1 MRAQLKFLLLLC
13 LAAFSPQAA
22 TAKAI
27 SGADVGIL
35 GQALALIDDGKAAD
49 ARALAE
55 QAKDPLIGDLVVF
68 FDISRKE
75 ALPSFIEV
83 AGFLAARPDW
93 PRRAMLELKAEA
105 FFPAGMAPGDV
116 ASWFVEHPAQTG
128 LGALL
133 EVDALMAL
141 GKSEAA
147 RAKAV
152 ALWRTL
158 PLNDTQD
165 ADFRARYGT
174 WLTAEDH
181 RARLSALLDQG
192 LGESAAKVA
201 KLAGGSYP
209 ALATARTALQDN
221 KKNAT
226 DLVDGLPKEL
236 RDDPG
241 LVVDLANYL
250 HRKEKLT
257 KLDALLQDLG
267 PGNAGRAEALWRIR
281 FAASWR
287 LQRQGNHRDA
297 YAIARDHGLG
307 SGVGFAELE
316 WLAGYIALTSLRD
329 PETAYRHFER
339 YYNGSDQPIS
349 KGKGAFWAGIAA
361 EAQGQTTDA
370 LEWFGKS
377 AQNDSSFYGQLADAR
392 LGEVPGASLPPM
404 PGLDEGLYQGFA
416 NGELARIARALSG
429 TGDRKRTALFFNHLL
444 GQKQEQSHYLAAG
457 RLAKDIGRWDL
468 VLGAGKEARRKG
480 IVLIDYLFPVP
491 PIAVAEPELALVLAL
506 IRQESEFDQ
515 EAISRADARG
525 LMQLLPSTAK
535 GVAKQLG
542 LPYELARL
550 TSDPGYNIEL
560 GSAYLAGLIGDFGGS
575 YILSM
580 AGYNA
585 GPHRANAWIDQNG
598 DPRSPATDAVAWIEA
613 IPFAET
619 RNYVMRVSE
628 GLVVYRQLLGQVQ
641 PKLWEGYNP
650 ATDGPHGMR
659 LSLCCD

>member
-1 MRAQLKFLLLLC
+1 MPRRLLAVLLLLALALPPQ
-13 LAAFSPQAA
+13 LAA
-22 TAKAI
+22 AKAI
-27 SGADVGIL
+27 SGADVGLL
-35 GQALALIDDGKAAD
+35 GQALALIDQGKTGD
-49 ARALAE
+49 ARALAK
-55 QAKDPLIGDLVVF
+55 QAKDPLAADLVVF

-75 ALPSFIEV
+75 ALPSFVEV
-83 AGFLAARPDW
+83 AGFLAAHPNW
-93 PRRAMLELKAEA
+93 PRRATLELKAEA

-116 ASWFVEHPAQTG
+116 AGWFAEHPAQTG

-141 GKSEAA
+141 GRTEAA

-152 ALWRTL
+152 GLWRTL
-158 PLNDTQD
+158 PLTDPQD
-165 ADFRARYGT
+165 ADFRARYGS
-174 WLTAEDH
+174 WLTQDDH
-181 RARLSALLDQG
+181 RARLAALLDQG
-192 LGESAAKVA
+192 LDETAAKMA
-201 KLAGGSYP
+201 PLAGGSYP
-209 ALATARTALQDN
+209 ALAAARTALQGN

-226 DLVDGLPKEL
+226 DLVDALPKEL
-236 RDDPG
+236 RGAPG

-250 HRKEKLT
+250 HRKEKLG

-267 PGNAGRAEALWRIR
+267 PGNAGRAEALWRLR

-287 LQRQGNHRDA
+287 LQRQGSYREA

-316 WLAGYIALTSLRD
+316 WLAGYIALENLRD
-329 PETAYRHFER
+329 PGSAYRHFER

-349 KGKGAFWAGIAA
+349 KGKGAYWAGIAA
-361 EAQGQTTDA
+361 EALGNSADTLD
-370 LEWFGKS
+370 WFTKS
-377 AQNDSSFYGQLADAR
+377 AQHDSSFYGQLADAR
-392 LGEVPGASLPPM
+392 LGDVPGASLPPM
-404 PGLDEGLYQGFA
+404 PGVDSALYQRFA
-416 NGELARIARALSG
+416 NTELARIVRALAG
-429 TGDRKRTALFFNHLL
+429 TGDRKRTALFFKHLL
-444 GQKQEQSHYLAAG
+444 AQGQDQPHYLVAG
-457 RLAKDIGRWDL
+457 RLAQELGRWDL
-468 VLGAGKEARRKG
+468 VVTTGKEARRKG
-480 IVLIDYLFPVP
+480 IVLIDYLFPIP
-491 PIAVAEPELALVLAL
+491 PLAVAEPELALVLAL

-525 LMQLLPSTAK
+525 LMQLLPGTAK
-535 GVAKQLG
+535 GVAKKLG

-550 TSDPGYNIEL
+550 TSDPDYNIEL

-585 GPHRANAWIDQNG
+585 GPHRATAWIDQNG

-641 PKLWEGYNP
+641 PQLWEGYNP